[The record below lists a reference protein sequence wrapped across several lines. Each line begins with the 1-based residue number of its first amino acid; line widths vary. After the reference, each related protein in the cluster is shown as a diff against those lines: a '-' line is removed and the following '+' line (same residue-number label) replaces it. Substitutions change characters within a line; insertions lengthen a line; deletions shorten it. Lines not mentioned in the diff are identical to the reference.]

1 MKKKIIS
8 ILLAAVMVTTLAAG
22 CGSSGDSN
30 EGGGSADNSGDK
42 PYEGVELTY
51 WSMWSNT
58 EPQGQVIQEAADA
71 WAEETGGT
79 VNIEWKGRD
88 IKQILSSSLEA
99 EEKMDLFEDDYKRIS
114 ENYAQ
119 YCYDLTE
126 LAEANGYADSSYAL
140 FNDRATG
147 WAGFLTCITEQP
159 NVGGVFYNQDL
170 FEEAGVEVP
179 TTWTEFL
186 DVCKAL
192 KDKGIQPLALDSTY
206 APFLFGYHLARYIGE
221 DAIADMADNGGWG
234 ENELVAK
241 AALDMID
248 FVNAGYLAEG
258 APAEY
263 PASQDSMGIDGDVA
277 MVVCANYV
285 TSEVNLHSGTELNW
299 SVFNYPSVE
308 GAAEGVDQSAAY
320 AGANSIAVTSYSE
333 NPEAAYDFATFLTSG
348 EWDQKMADTA
358 SQIPADPS
366 NTAPASQNGTIEVLN
381 TVETPLSWNMGFNQN
396 ADLMSPIAEVIV
408 KMYEGSFATGQDFAA
423 ALDALY

>member
-1 MKKKIIS
+1 M
-8 ILLAAVMVTTLAAG
+8 
-22 CGSSGDSN
+22 
-30 EGGGSADNSGDK
+30 
-42 PYEGVELTY
+42 
-51 WSMWSNT
+51 
-58 EPQGQVIQEAADA
+58 
-71 WAEETGGT
+71 
-79 VNIEWKGRD
+79 
-88 IKQILSSSLEA
+88 
-99 EEKMDLFEDDYKRIS
+99 
-114 ENYAQ
+114 
-119 YCYDLTE
+119 
-126 LAEANGYADSSYAL
+126 
-140 FNDRATG
+140 
-147 WAGFLTCITEQP
+147 
-159 NVGGVFYNQDL
+159 
-170 FEEAGVEVP
+170 
-179 TTWTEFL
+179 
-186 DVCKAL
+186 CKAL

-241 AALDMID
+241 AAQDMID

-381 TVETPLSWNMGFNQN
+381 NVETPLSWNMGFNQN